1 MKSVKVA
8 TPLKVP
14 SQLRVTLVQT
24 ELCWLDP
31 VANRQQLE
39 EKFLA
44 LKGKTDLIVLPEMF
58 TSGFTVEPEM
68 MRDANGTVAW
78 LQAQA
83 QFLGAAITGS
93 VACDLTDQDII
104 GSKTAPKNISGTS
117 DSNTGSNIEGDEK
130 PRFVNR
136 MLFVT
141 PPGEIFNYDKVH
153 LFKMADEHKRYQAGS
168 DRCVINYM
176 GWRILL
182 TICYDLRFP
191 VFCRNRNDY
200 DMMLCVANWPK
211 SRAYHWRSLLI
222 ARAIE
227 NQAFVV
233 GVNRV
238 GTDGNGLEY
247 SGDSLAIDYLGELL
261 IDKPNEWVETLVLDT
276 QALVDYRQHFRAWED
291 ADDFAIN
298 I

>member
-1 MKSVKVA
+1 MKVS
-8 TPLKVP
+8 T
-14 SQLRVTLVQT
+14 QLRTTLLRTTLVQT

-31 VANRQQLE
+31 AANRQMLE
-39 EKFLA
+39 AKFLA

-58 TSGFTVEPEM
+58 TSGFTIEPEM
-68 MRDANGTVAW
+68 MNDIDGTVAW

-93 VACDLTDQDII
+93 VACDLSHQDSII
-104 GSKTAPKNISGTS
+104 EKPAPKNTS
-117 DSNTGSNIEGDEK
+117 DNTK

-141 PPGEIFNYDKVH
+141 PEGDLFQYDKVH

-168 DRCVINYM
+168 ERCVITYK

-182 TICYDLRFP
+182 TVCYDLRFP

-200 DMMLCVANWPK
+200 DLMLCVANWPTT
-211 SRAYHWRSLLI
+211 RAHHWRSLLI

-227 NQAFVV
+227 NQAYVV

-238 GTDGNGLEY
+238 GKDGNGLEY

-261 IDKPNEWVETLVLDT
+261 VDKPNEWVETLVFDQ
-276 QALVDYRQHFRAWED
+276 QALMAYRQCFPAWED
-291 ADDFAIN
+291 ADDFSIN